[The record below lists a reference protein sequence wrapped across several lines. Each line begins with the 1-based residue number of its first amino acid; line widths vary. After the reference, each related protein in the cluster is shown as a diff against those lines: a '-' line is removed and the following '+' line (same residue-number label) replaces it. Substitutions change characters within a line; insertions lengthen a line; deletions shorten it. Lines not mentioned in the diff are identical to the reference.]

1 LSQFIIEEEAEG
13 EDEDGTVA
21 AMSRNMT
28 MQSFKFK
35 KEIIKAHPFNTELA
49 PVHETKPRPKPKPN
63 ASPKPKRDNDQFPK
77 GSADDDFISLPKLK
91 PTSVIL
97 KSKKAFVNVTKV
109 NKTISLMKPKNEKP
123 NRQVIKPEY
132 VTQKLSQKNNDVG
145 PTDPADKISDD
156 DTREL
161 NKKPKKKTK
170 KTSGLDQEG
179 SRRVAGNTKDGLESS
194 DPKKSKDAKRSR
206 SKSKK
211 NKLEDGVEPKPK
223 KKDRTRSKS
232 KKMAPE
238 DGVEL

>member
-1 LSQFIIEEEAEG
+1 MTQFTIEEEAEG

-28 MQSFKFK
+28 MESLKLK
-35 KEIIKAHPFNTELA
+35 KEIIKAHPFTTELA
-49 PVHETKPRPKPKPN
+49 PVHETKPKPK
-63 ASPKPKRDNDQFPK
+63 ASPKPKRENDQLAN
-77 GSADDDFISLPKLK
+77 GSADDDFISAPKLK
-91 PTSVIL
+91 PSSVIL
-97 KSKKAFVNVTKV
+97 KSKKASVNVTKV
-109 NKTISLMKPKNEKP
+109 NKTISLMKAKNDKP

-161 NKKPKKKTK
+161 KKKPKKKTK
-170 KTSGLDQEG
+170 KTSGLDNEG
-179 SRRVAGNTKDGLESS
+179 SRRVAGKTKDGFDSS

-211 NKLEDGVEPKPK
+211 NKLEDGIEPKPK

>member
-1 LSQFIIEEEAEG
+1 MSQFTIEEEAEG

-28 MQSFKFK
+28 MQSFKLK

-49 PVHETKPRPKPKPN
+49 PVHEAKPKPKPK

-77 GSADDDFISLPKLK
+77 GSADDDFRSAPKLK
-91 PTSVIL
+91 PASVIL
-97 KSKKAFVNVTKV
+97 KSKKAIVNVTKA
-109 NKTISLMKPKNEKP
+109 NKTISLMKAKNEKP

-145 PTDPADKISDD
+145 PTAPADKISDD

-161 NKKPKKKTK
+161 KKKPKKKTK

-179 SRRVAGNTKDGLESS
+179 SRRVAGNTKDGLDSS

-211 NKLEDGVEPKPK
+211 NKLEDGVEPKSK